1 VVARPPA
8 RATTSAARSIEW
20 SAIATTSV
28 RLSAAAAS
36 ASGIAEYRDGVDLY
50 ADPMTADDGSAA
62 AQPVRAKYL
71 QIKDTL
77 LHDYVDGKPA
87 GSTLPPERVLA
98 QEFGV
103 TRVTVRR
110 AIDELES
117 DGLVYRIQGGGTYT
131 VGPSI
136 AKSLRLTSFSDDV
149 RARGRTPSSQV
160 LDVSRGPAGDEIGRS
175 LRLSPRDPVVT
186 VRRLRMA
193 DGEPMCLEV
202 CALPAD
208 LVPGIEE
215 DDLTGSLYVLLS
227 RRYGLE
233 PARAEQVIE
242 ATVLDEQ
249 EAAMLTVPPFS
260 AALRATRTSYDVRGG
275 PVEFAVT
282 TYRSDRYSLRFAVR
296 RD

>member
-1 VVARPPA
+1 MTTDDPVAPTKPE
-8 RATTSAARSIEW
+8 RS
-20 SAIATTSV
+20 
-28 RLSAAAAS
+28 
-36 ASGIAEYRDGVDLY
+36 
-50 ADPMTADDGSAA
+50 
-62 AQPVRAKYL
+62 KYL
-71 QIKDTL
+71 QIKDSL

-98 QEFGV
+98 QDFAV

-136 AKSLRLTSFSDDV
+136 AKSLRLTSFSEDI

-160 LDVSRGPAGDEIGRS
+160 LEVSHGPAGDEIGRS
-175 LRLSPRDPVVT
+175 LHLSPRDLVVT

-202 CALPAD
+202 CSLAAA
-208 LVPGIEE
+208 LVPGIEDE
-215 DDLTGSLYVLLS
+215 DLTGSLYGLLS

-233 PARAEQVIE
+233 PARAEQLIE
-242 ATVLDEQ
+242 ATVLDER
-249 EAAMLTVPPFS
+249 EAAMLAVPSFS
-260 AALRATRTSYDVRGG
+260 AALRATRTSYDARGG
-275 PVEFAVT
+275 AVEFAVT
-282 TYRSDRYSLRFAVR
+282 TYRADRYSLRFAVR